1 MRAACSTEMMMTI
14 FLSLLIFSLVL
25 DICFTGVQQQ
35 LVNGE
40 GDKRSGDEQVAQRPD
55 KIEANSGET
64 VNFTCTVS
72 GIAIEVATVR
82 KRFTKIMNAEK
93 STFKVDSIYEDR
105 LSGSGSSTSFTVTF
119 RNLTVEDSDIY
130 LCNVLTVNK
139 KEIYTHGTL
148 LIVHPAPN
156 GKFL

>member
-25 DICFTGVQQQ
+25 DICFT
-35 LVNGE
+35 
-40 GDKRSGDEQVAQRPD
+40 GDEQVAQRPD